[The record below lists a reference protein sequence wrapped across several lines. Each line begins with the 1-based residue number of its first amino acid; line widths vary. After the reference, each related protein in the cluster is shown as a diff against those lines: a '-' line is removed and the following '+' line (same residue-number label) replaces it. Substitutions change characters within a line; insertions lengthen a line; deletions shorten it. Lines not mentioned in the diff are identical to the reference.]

1 MATLTRPQLRRKVR
15 LLTWIC
21 LALWLAISVA
31 PVLTARSDLRLGPWP
46 VGFWMAAQGAVLGY
60 LSIVVVYA
68 WLVNRLEREAGSLS
82 FDLPPTQDD

>member
-1 MATLTRPQLRRKVR
+1 

-68 WLVNRLEREAGSLS
+68 WLVNRWEREAGSLS